1 MKELGRSAP
10 SSPFWRMIGSRLN
23 GASQMAIPPKC
34 GGAAR
39 PFKSSFALGPAHNE
53 CKILEATRS
62 GHADSQ
68 RLSCTDLPHERTRTQ
83 RAILTALEDDSIETE
98 SDKPYGNLAE

>member
-39 PFKSSFALGPAHNE
+39 PFKSIGRMNSEGAGGYGN
-53 CKILEATRS
+53 RS
-62 GHADSQ
+62 CIA
-68 RLSCTDLPHERTRTQ
+68 
-83 RAILTALEDDSIETE
+83 AVDDRETE
-98 SDKPYGNLAE
+98 LVLFDERLRKRR